1 MRRFILTLRSGI
13 SALTKLFSAG
23 RSQKKT
29 SNLLI
34 LLALATL
41 LPSLALGYDVLVLQ
55 SRSDPAYDE
64 VLKGFR
70 FEQKSSLRL
79 LVLSD
84 YAEVDIVRIVREDR
98 PRLIL
103 AVGDAALTAA
113 RKVQQTPVVA
123 VMSLGIHNRKESHPN
138 LTGIGMFA
146 HPERYIDLFRA
157 MKIKRVGVIYNP
169 ARSGWYLRLA
179 RQAAAAAG
187 IELVTREVSA
197 PRETVERL
205 ATLAGRVDALW
216 MLPDSTAVTRET
228 TEAYFRFGQQQ
239 AVPVI
244 SFAANYLGLGA
255 AAVLEIDR
263 VAIGSQADA
272 MVAALLRGN
281 RTDSMPLDFPSG
293 ITVKTN
299 PSVLRR
305 LGSSFNASGFRF
317 K

>member
-1 MRRFILTLRSGI
+1 M
-13 SALTKLFSAG
+13 
-23 RSQKKT
+23 
-29 SNLLI
+29 
-34 LLALATL
+34 ATL
-41 LPSLALGYDVLVLQ
+41 LPTLAQGYDVLVLQ
-55 SRSDPAYDE
+55 SRSDPAYEE

-70 FEQKSSLRL
+70 FDKKPSLRM

-84 YAEVDIVRIVREDR
+84 YAEVDIVRIVREDH
-98 PRLIL
+98 PKLIL
-103 AVGDAALTAA
+103 AVGDAALRTA

-123 VMSLGIHNRKESHPN
+123 VMSLGIHDMKASHPN

-146 HPERYIDLFRA
+146 PPERYISMFQT
-157 MKIKRVGVIYNP
+157 MKTRRVGVIYNP

-179 RQAAAAAG
+179 RLAAENAG

-197 PRETVERL
+197 PRETAERL
-205 ATLAGRVDALW
+205 STLAGKVDALW

-255 AAVLEIDR
+255 AAVLEIDWIAMGR
-263 VAIGSQADA
+263 QADA
-272 MVAALLRGN
+272 MVAALLRGK
-281 RTDSMPLDFPSG
+281 RIDSIPLGFPNG

-299 PSVLRR
+299 PGVLRR
-305 LGSSFNASGFRF
+305 LGSPFSASGFQ
-317 K
+317 